1 MDLGA
6 MTFQHATIGIL
17 GKVGIRYAPYIPSY
31 QVKEMEYWILE
42 IVGSMEL

>member
-1 MDLGA
+1 

-17 GKVGIRYAPYIPSY
+17 GKVGMQYATFLQSY

-42 IVGSMEL
+42 TVGSMEL